1 MLKRYIGDKAFYSH
15 ALSIALPIIVQN
27 LITNFVSLLDNIMVG
42 QLSTAEI
49 SAVTIANNNLIF
61 IFNLCLFGGA
71 AGAGIFTTQFHGS
84 GDHTGV
90 RHTFRFKMYVCAF
103 LALLGS
109 GIFYFFSDPLI
120 NLYLQGD
127 GDPALAADTL
137 YYGRMYLF
145 AMLPGLLP
153 FALTNAYASTLRE
166 TGHPTMPMIAGA
178 IATVVNLI
186 LNYVLIFGHFGAP
199 AMGVTGAAIAT
210 VISRYVEFF
219 IVAGWTH
226 LNPKKNPFIKGAYSS
241 LYIPGKLLRT
251 VFLKGMLLLLNEGF
265 WSLGMATLNQCYSTC
280 GLDVVPALSISTT
293 IYNLS
298 AVVFRSLGNTVGII
312 TGQMLGSSCPEEE
325 VRSSNRKLTALCVVS
340 GVLFGALT
348 AGLAKAF
355 PMIYN
360 TTEMVRLLATQF
372 IVISA
377 VLMPLQAYIFP
388 IYFTL
393 RAGGKALATFIF
405 DSGAVWVLN
414 IPLAFVLSRYAGV
427 NILFIFTL
435 CNATDII
442 RCIIGSRMIKKGGWI
457 QNLTIE

>member
-1 MLKRYIGDKAFYSH
+1 MLKRYIGDKTFYRH
-15 ALSIALPIIVQN
+15 TLAIALPIIIQN

-90 RHTFRFKMYVCAF
+90 RHTFRFKMYVCAL
-103 LALLGS
+103 LAVLGS
-109 GIFYFFSDPLI
+109 GIFYFCSDPLI

-127 GDPALAADTL
+127 GDPTLAADTL
-137 YYGRMYLF
+137 YYGRQYLF

-166 TGHPTMPMIAGA
+166 TGHPTVPMIAGA
-178 IATVVNLI
+178 IATVVNLV
-186 LNYVLIFGHFGAP
+186 LNYVLIFGYLGAP
-199 AMGVTGAAIAT
+199 AMGVIGAAIAT

-226 LNPKKNPFIKGAYSS
+226 LNPKKNPFIKGAYRS

-251 VFLKGMLLLLNEGF
+251 VFVKGMLLLLNEGF

-312 TGQMLGSSCPEEE
+312 TGQMLGSGCAEEE
-325 VRSSNRKLTALCVVS
+325 VRSSNRKLTALCIAS
-340 GVLFGALT
+340 GILFGGLT
-348 AGLAKAF
+348 VALAKVF

-360 TTEMVRLLATQF
+360 TTDVVRLLATRF
-372 IVISA
+372 IIISA
-377 VLMPLQAYIFP
+377 IAMPLQAYIFP
-388 IYFTL
+388 VYFTL

-405 DSGAVWVLN
+405 DSGAVWALN
-414 IPLAFVLSRYAGV
+414 IPIAFVLSRYTGV
-427 NILFIFTL
+427 NILLIYSF
-435 CNATDII
+435 CHATDLI
-442 RCIIGSRMIKKGGWI
+442 RCVIGNRMIKKGSWI
-457 QNLTIE
+457 QNLTVK